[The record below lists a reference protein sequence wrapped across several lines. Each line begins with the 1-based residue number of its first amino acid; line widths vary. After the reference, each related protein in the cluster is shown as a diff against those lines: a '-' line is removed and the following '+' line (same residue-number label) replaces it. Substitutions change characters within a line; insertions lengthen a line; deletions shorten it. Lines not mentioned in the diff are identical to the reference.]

1 MKKCIE
7 KQWHKKQGRPDI
19 SERPRFAALL
29 AHSFSPLPVP
39 TGGLIFPLNHRPLQ
53 ALDEFQDVIRNCG
66 RLCKWNHTPPNA
78 FSKAVAPL
86 QQCLPVLMVEPKNR
100 ICQKH

>member
-39 TGGLIFPLNHRPLQ
+39 TGGSDFPPEPS
-53 ALDEFQDVIRNCG
+53 AYAGSDEFHDVIRNCG

-100 ICQKH
+100 ICQKQ

>member
-39 TGGLIFPLNHRPLQ
+39 TGGSDFPPEPSAYAGSRRIPRRHPQLRAALQ
-53 ALDEFQDVIRNCG
+53 MEPHSTERFFKGC
-66 RLCKWNHTPPNA
+66 C
-78 FSKAVAPL
+78 APATTL
-86 QQCLPVLMVEPKNR
+86 ASP
-100 ICQKH
+100 HGGT